1 MEGPALTPLRL
12 GTTYAALCGARAAG
26 SGLICAKVSI
36 ISNLLREGSA
46 VEHKALAAS
55 EFCRP
60 VEVATLGEG
69 ERRIAFAATPEER
82 EMLAKRF
89 GILAV
94 DDLSGEALVQAIGG
108 GGARARVTFT
118 STVVQASVVTLEPVR
133 DRIDEAFEVDF
144 LPAAESVATGSFEE
158 EDVDP
163 AAAEPP
169 GEVIDGWFDLGGM
182 VAEYLALSMDQ
193 YPRAEGEEF
202 GEWRDAGDGAPER
215 KEGPLAA
222 LKNWRSRA

>member
-1 MEGPALTPLRL
+1 MTPSHP
-12 GTTYAALCGARAAG
+12 GTTYAAACDASATVRRPAC
-26 SGLICAKVSI
+26 LIFCI
-36 ISNLLREGSA
+36 YINLFRETP
-46 VEHKALAAS
+46 VVQHKASAGL
-55 EFCRP
+55 EFSRP
-60 VEVATLGEG
+60 VEVATLGQD
-69 ERRIAFAATPEER
+69 ERRIAFVATPEER
-82 EMLAKRF
+82 AALAKRF
-89 GILAV
+89 GILTV
-94 DDLSGEALVQAIGG
+94 EDLSGEALVQAIGG

-158 EDVDP
+158 DDVDP

-182 VAEYLALSMDQ
+182 VAEYLFLSMDQ

-202 GEWRDAGDGAPER
+202 GEWRDAGDGAPE
-215 KEGPLAA
+215 KQEGPLAA